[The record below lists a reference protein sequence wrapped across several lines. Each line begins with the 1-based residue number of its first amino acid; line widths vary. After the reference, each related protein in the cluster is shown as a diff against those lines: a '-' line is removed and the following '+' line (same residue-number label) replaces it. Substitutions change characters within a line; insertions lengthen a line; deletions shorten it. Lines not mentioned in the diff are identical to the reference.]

1 MAYFDYG
8 LNLEL
13 KNFQAFLDGAKNI
26 DATLDKL
33 ASSILSTA
41 SALDKVDGAG
51 IKGKATALSSISLA
65 YKKLGEATAAIDP
78 NSISNVNK
86 AISSGAQVKTIEGKA
101 EAMEA
106 FAKQAQ
112 KLAKLPDLS
121 ASATQIST
129 ILTAFAGFGGSL
141 GNFKDV
147 DTIAG
152 AISALASAFKKMEK
166 ISISTALAPSI
177 AGIATVLGDVVAQSK
192 NTAAVFA
199 LVKALEVLF
208 KALRTLGS
216 GAEVKEIPSVLAAT
230 TTAINSLVGT
240 LQGMNKNSYFGGD
253 KIVSQIREIAIA
265 FRDLGIAIRS
275 YGGAKGTGFDNVEAN
290 IKKAL
295 DAFKTLVSAFQNT
308 SFADD
313 ISKSVTPAAQALVAL
328 GGAFETLGRKKGFEK
343 FPETIDKI
351 NQAIKTLDVQGLQ
364 ALSAKIQQAIPTLK
378 ELAEVAKAVSVIN
391 SQAGRAF
398 LQASKNYSE
407 SAKTQKEAS
416 ISARQLLASYI
427 QLTAAVVNLL
437 PALRNLLPIFG
448 SLINLVKNIAVSI
461 ASISF
466 KAVQAGFTALRVVLV
481 SLPIGIV
488 QTGINGLGNAIKFL
502 GTVFAAP
509 ITGLRTL
516 GVYARQL
523 NAEFKLVQTGLNVLL
538 APFKLLYSVLQGII
552 SVIAAVAN
560 GFGRLFSALS
570 PFSKAAGEAA
580 KKLKETNDVGKNV
593 AVALQGTGQA
603 AAQSATQINNYN
615 GQVQNTSRFARIAVG
630 GLQLFAGALVAK
642 GVTTAVTRLVS
653 MQIAFR
659 TLDTLS
665 RVAASGFSFFS
676 NALTGLVGQ
685 AFNAAA
691 EFQRLQ
697 ISISVLL
704 GREQVQLNPGMFTD
718 TLAAAKTMTD
728 EADKLLGKFQLLA
741 VASPFTTTDIAEG
754 FRMAQVYGFSA
765 VEAEKLTNATVDLA
779 AGLGLAGFEIA
790 GIIQPLGQMQQV
802 GKANLQ
808 DLKQLATRGVP
819 VFDVLAREFGVTTEK
834 IRDMITDGLIPADR
848 AINAIVTSFAK
859 DFKGAAAAS
868 TQSLSGLLSTAQDLR
883 ATSLREF
890 FTPIF
895 EAVLFAKN
903 EGDFALADM
912 LSLENIQVTIKN
924 AKELGQTIA
933 VNVNQAFQ
941 KAVVVIQAF
950 VGFIR
955 QIPAPV
961 ISTILNIAKFTAI
974 VLGVTLAI
982 GAFNAALIGLSSA
995 FFLFV
1000 NPVSLVVGALVA
1012 MGIGITGNF
1021 ETVKAAI
1028 LDLGDSFGQIP
1039 QFINAVTLAFEQFIA
1054 TGKISSTAFD
1064 GLSTT
1069 LQTIGNTIFNVASI
1083 IKTFASGM
1091 ANAFLTLAQTGKA
1104 STDGFKE
1111 LPGVLRFIV
1120 TEVFNSINALS
1131 GFVSA
1136 IINLPTTIGN
1146 VSSSLSGAFRTML
1159 AEFVTWGANIVSSFA
1174 DGISGTVGLIGQ
1186 ALQAIGGM
1194 LTFWLAPGSP
1204 PKIAPNLDSWGASA
1218 ALQFVTNFVAT
1229 FLESLGA
1236 GFSAIGAAV
1245 LTFVGGTFANAFGSA
1260 VIVLSGI
1267 FTAISSIMV
1276 GIGNQ
1281 IYLAVTTIID
1291 IIQTLADGTLTAGEK
1306 TRAVLGSLGAFV
1318 RDTFVNIARTVQ
1330 GVASGIILA
1339 LGGVAT
1345 FIAGEFI
1352 VAFLAIGKIA
1362 PIFETAANSI
1372 LEFANSA
1379 DSNIRGFGDGVVDY
1393 ISTIFTNV
1401 ADYGSGLV
1409 ESFADGIIASVSYVA
1424 DALQQIGELVTFW
1437 LEPGSPPRL
1446 LPDID
1451 QWGTAAASEFLE
1463 GFNQADFDTIGDFGD
1478 TVKKILES
1486 TGTEGVDAEKI
1497 VQQFSQGIASEKDT
1511 GDFGAMNFA
1520 KIADLAGAA
1529 GPEIADLALKYAQ
1542 VAKEQSALAE
1552 ITNQY
1557 DKELQAVQGTLDDIN
1572 TTEGIE
1578 MNQAKVES
1586 LTNALGNTLLTQNE
1600 RTRIQQQIQK
1610 LQAETRIKQ
1619 LEAEKKAQERNVGSA
1634 EEALTLQKE
1643 QLQLADKFDN
1653 TNTAITNQNAL
1664 SGATEKAAKI
1674 QDKLTAAQLK
1684 YQLSTADTAGKIEI
1698 LRAEL
1703 SKMDEGSVEYYNTL
1717 TQIQKLEEQLARER
1731 ETEAKKGTAAANK
1744 AITEQDKINKAELDY
1759 RLSLEDTAGKIAILR
1774 EELAK
1779 TQEGSAEYYKILKDI
1794 TTLEKKLGTEGTGG
1808 GAGEGLFAGIT
1819 EGAAGAQTS
1828 IAETVSSANK
1838 KVQELQTNVTN
1849 QFNAIKTNIKSA
1861 IDTVRG
1867 YLDTWILKND
1877 IVKASLA
1884 AIGVIIAGAKI
1895 VGGISA
1901 IGASLA
1907 LLSNPVTA
1915 VAAAL
1920 IGLTA
1925 AFAFFAVSSGGI
1937 EGAIA
1942 KISDSFITLQNA
1954 FTVGATTG
1962 EGTTLDF
1969 SSFNMAIATLGI
1981 NIGAAATNL
1990 TGSIGTFFTN
2000 LGNNFTTGFQTFS
2013 TFLSEKFSLA
2023 WTTLLGFVGAIF
2035 AKPETTAQALEPAQ
2049 TGILAA
2055 IETYIWTPFTTA
2067 LTNNQTIL
2075 GDITGGLVALATG
2088 VATVIAGVLLEAG
2101 KQLEGFL
2108 TTNPLGQAIEAN
2120 VNEAVNNL
2128 VPFLTDSFDFSDTV
2142 GVIGENLNAA
2152 FSGLST
2158 IGTTINTVLTTIG
2171 DAYTTFTGVFTG
2183 AEEGGILSNIINENR
2198 EAFAEFIAEVTSPE
2212 FISGLQNIVA
2222 LLGIVAGV
2230 IAAVA
2235 AVIIDV
2241 AIIGLLK
2248 NIGDIVIE
2256 VGAGIGTLSDAFALF
2271 LAGDLAG
2278 GFSTAFLGIQQI
2290 LEGVFGNIADILA
2303 DAVKALLGFFNI
2315 DTSGTLGT
2323 VIDTVA
2329 NLVVSFF
2336 SFRGIISL
2344 VVGAWSRLVTIFQAG
2359 AKIIPIITALFAKK
2373 AASGNILIN
2382 VIKGIWKAF
2391 TSFTNLISKS
2401 PALLATVISYFI
2413 QFPKQVSEGFSSLG
2427 GYILEKIQAIPG
2439 QISGFFINWVT
2450 TNPLGLT
2457 ALTLAFNFV
2466 SSIINSLVTSIPSLG
2481 TTIQS
2486 SFALI
2491 DLTWIGTF
2499 FAGLF
2504 DFETPEIIES
2514 LKTKLTTTIDSA
2526 IAGITAIAFN
2536 ISDAIVIS
2544 EDEEQF
2550 LATKIKGFLP
2560 DLSTIFGDGTNEKV
2574 ALKLA
2579 DYITINEAEVTAIKD
2594 TLTGVV
2600 DVLSKFVNILPLP
2613 QTFKDGLQG
2622 ILDLFT
2628 GELSLGDALTNV
2640 YNTFVNI
2647 GIALATAFANPFETV
2662 KSAIDGL
2669 SNPITIVSEGF
2680 ISLKETIAG
2689 LLEIDLSGFTS
2700 IFAPVTEA
2708 FTSIGE
2714 QIENLKSGI
2723 GVLNLIPGVDI
2734 GGAEVTGGDAV
2745 QEKIKSA
2752 VGNKTLTLDQK
2763 LEVITDDAN
2772 LAVESKKLLDAFVA
2786 SYEENTGYT
2795 GITDF
2800 SAVNAD
2806 LIEQGFTATNITD
2819 LALKFGKEVP
2829 AGLAEG
2835 MADTDGTLSRE
2846 SRGLATNLLDEIASE
2861 LGIQSPST
2869 KARDDIGIP
2878 FVQGIALGLED
2889 YTAITTALGV
2899 ITTSMISTVTTAL
2912 SEASLKINV
2921 AQSLFTLNE
2930 AAVQVTRLA
2939 LENISNLHVEI
2950 FGRISDET
2958 IPNFVSSTEEQFT
2971 NSFDTILG
2979 LLEEFAEEMIT
2990 TIEDLSTD
2998 VIDALGTMRNKIANL
3013 TNGFKNVGKDL
3024 GEALMEGII
3033 NAIEDQTDAVIG
3045 AVNTLFG
3052 DDGVESTE
3060 LLDKSKAS
3068 GVKIG
3073 KAFTEGVAEGILAP
3087 TALAAIKQAV
3097 EEMIQQAEDAAK
3109 KAAGV
3114 ESPSTL
3120 FRDSI
3125 GKNLTAGIGIG
3136 MMDGLD
3142 GLTDITKNIINSI
3155 YLLTKD
3161 EIGSQFTTGITDGIQ
3176 SQQTALNTT
3185 VTNLLDNSVLA
3196 AKTQLQINSPSRVTN
3211 KSIGVPYVDGIL
3223 TALEGGRGRL
3233 SNVAG
3238 SLLDVLPL
3246 NQTFKYN
3253 VEGQVAKQPVELQY
3267 SNLMTA
3273 LPQLTQNV
3281 ALQGGN
3287 YQRNLG
3293 NAALALSGRNSLM
3306 SNTNME
3312 SVNMMT
3318 DSRSTSLSNYTV
3330 NNYEM
3335 TVMTTPERA
3344 TRVEHNFDAMRLR
3357 RRI

>member
-1 MAYFDYG
+1 
-8 LNLEL
+8 
-13 KNFQAFLDGAKNI
+13 
-26 DATLDKL
+26 
-33 ASSILSTA
+33 
-41 SALDKVDGAG
+41 
-51 IKGKATALSSISLA
+51 
-65 YKKLGEATAAIDP
+65 
-78 NSISNVNK
+78 
-86 AISSGAQVKTIEGKA
+86 
-101 EAMEA
+101 
-106 FAKQAQ
+106 
-112 KLAKLPDLS
+112 
-121 ASATQIST
+121 
-129 ILTAFAGFGGSL
+129 
-141 GNFKDV
+141 
-147 DTIAG
+147 
-152 AISALASAFKKMEK
+152 
-166 ISISTALAPSI
+166 
-177 AGIATVLGDVVAQSK
+177 
-192 NTAAVFA
+192 
-199 LVKALEVLF
+199 
-208 KALRTLGS
+208 
-216 GAEVKEIPSVLAAT
+216 
-230 TTAINSLVGT
+230 
-240 LQGMNKNSYFGGD
+240 
-253 KIVSQIREIAIA
+253 
-265 FRDLGIAIRS
+265 
-275 YGGAKGTGFDNVEAN
+275 
-290 IKKAL
+290 
-295 DAFKTLVSAFQNT
+295 
-308 SFADD
+308 
-313 ISKSVTPAAQALVAL
+313 
-328 GGAFETLGRKKGFEK
+328 
-343 FPETIDKI
+343 
-351 NQAIKTLDVQGLQ
+351 
-364 ALSAKIQQAIPTLK
+364 
-378 ELAEVAKAVSVIN
+378 
-391 SQAGRAF
+391 
-398 LQASKNYSE
+398 
-407 SAKTQKEAS
+407 
-416 ISARQLLASYI
+416 
-427 QLTAAVVNLL
+427 
-437 PALRNLLPIFG
+437 
-448 SLINLVKNIAVSI
+448 
-461 ASISF
+461 
-466 KAVQAGFTALRVVLV
+466 
-481 SLPIGIV
+481 
-488 QTGINGLGNAIKFL
+488 
-502 GTVFAAP
+502 
-509 ITGLRTL
+509 
-516 GVYARQL
+516 
-523 NAEFKLVQTGLNVLL
+523 
-538 APFKLLYSVLQGII
+538 
-552 SVIAAVAN
+552 
-560 GFGRLFSALS
+560 
-570 PFSKAAGEAA
+570 
-580 KKLKETNDVGKNV
+580 
-593 AVALQGTGQA
+593 
-603 AAQSATQINNYN
+603 
-615 GQVQNTSRFARIAVG
+615 
-630 GLQLFAGALVAK
+630 
-642 GVTTAVTRLVS
+642 

-659 TLDTLS
+659 TLDALS
-665 RVAASGFSFFS
+665 RAAASGFSFFS

-779 AGLGLAGFEIA
+779 AGLGLSGFEIA

-819 VFDVLAREFGVTTEK
+819 VFEVLAKEFGVTTEK
-834 IRDMITDGLIPADR
+834 IRDMISDGLIPADR

-912 LSLENIQVTIKN
+912 LSLENIQVTIEN

-941 KAVVVIQAF
+941 NAVVVIQAF

-961 ISTILNIAKFTAI
+961 ISTILNIAKFAAI

-1039 QFINAVTLAFEQFIA
+1039 QFINAVTLAFEQFIS

-1091 ANAFLTLAQTGKA
+1091 ANAFLTLAQTGTA

-1131 GFVSA
+1131 GFISA

-1236 GFSAIGAAV
+1236 GFSSIGAAV

-1401 ADYGSGLV
+1401 SDYGSGLV

-1424 DALQQIGELVTFW
+1424 DALQQIGKLVTFW

-1497 VQQFSQGIASEKDT
+1497 VQQFAQGIASEKDT

-1520 KIADLAGAA
+1520 KIADLAGTA

-1653 TNTAITNQNAL
+1653 TTTAITNQNAL
-1664 SGATEKAAKI
+1664 SGAVDKAAKV

-1698 LRAEL
+1698 LRGEL
-1703 SKMDEGSVEYYNTL
+1703 AKMDEGSVEYYNTL

-1731 ETEAKKGTAAANK
+1731 ETEAKRGSAAADK
-1744 AITEQDKINKAELDY
+1744 AASEQDRISKAELDY
-1759 RLSLEDTAGKIAILR
+1759 RLSLADTAGKIEILR

-1794 TTLEKKLGTEGTGG
+1794 TNLEKELGTDGTDGDV
-1808 GAGEGLFAGIT
+1808 LFGGIT

-1828 IAETVSSANK
+1828 IEETVAIANK
-1838 KVQELQTNVTN
+1838 KVQELQTNITN
-1849 QFNAIKTNIKSA
+1849 QFNAIKTNIKNA
-1861 IDTVRG
+1861 VDTVKG

-1937 EGAIA
+1937 EGAIT
-1942 KISDSFITLQNA
+1942 KISDSFIILQNA
-1954 FTVGATTG
+1954 FSIGAATG

-1990 TGSIGTFFTN
+1990 TGSIGLFFTN

-2035 AKPETTAQALEPAQ
+2035 AKPETTAQALAPAQ

-2142 GVIGENLNAA
+2142 GVIGENLNSA

-2158 IGTTINTVLTTIG
+2158 IGTTINTVLTTIS
-2171 DAYTTFTGVFTG
+2171 DAYTTFTGAFTG
-2183 AEEGGILSNIINENR
+2183 AEEGSILSNIINENR

-2212 FISGLQNIVA
+2212 FISGLQNIAA
-2222 LLGIVAGV
+2222 LLGNVAGV

-2329 NLVVSFF
+2329 DLVVSFF

-2382 VIKGIWKAF
+2382 AIKGIWKAF

-2450 TNPLGLT
+2450 TNPLGLS

-2466 SSIINSLVTSIPSLG
+2466 SSLITSLVTSIPSLG

-2504 DFETPEIIES
+2504 DFETPEIIET
-2514 LKTKLTTTIDSA
+2514 LKTKLSTTIDSA
-2526 IAGITAIAFN
+2526 IAGIETVAFN
-2536 ISDAIVIS
+2536 IADALVIS

-2550 LATKIKGFLP
+2550 IATKIRKFLP
-2560 DLSTIFGDGTNEKV
+2560 DLSTLFGDGTNEKV

-2579 DYITINEAEVTAIKD
+2579 DFLTINETEVQGIKD

-2600 DVLSKFVNILPLP
+2600 DTLIKFSEVLPLP
-2613 QTFKDGLQG
+2613 ESFKLGLET
-2622 ILDLFT
+2622 IKSVLT
-2628 GELSLGDALTNV
+2628 GELGLGDLLTNI
-2640 YNTFVNI
+2640 YNNFVNI
-2647 GIALATAFANPFETV
+2647 GVALAEQFANPFGLIQG
-2662 KSAIDGL
+2662 AIDGL
-2669 SNPITIVSEGF
+2669 SNPITLVSDGF
-2680 ISLKETIAG
+2680 LSLKETISG

-2700 IFAPVTEA
+2700 VFAPVTEA
-2708 FTSIGE
+2708 FTAIGE

-2734 GGAEVTGGDAV
+2734 GGAEVTG
-2745 QEKIKSA
+2745 QEALHTKIQSELQ
-2752 VGNKTLTLDQK
+2752 GNLSGLPLDTK
-2763 LEVITDDAN
+2763 IDLVTDDVN
-2772 LAVESKKLLDAFVA
+2772 LAEQSKKLLDAFNA
-2786 SYEENTGYT
+2786 SYQENTT
-2795 GITDF
+2795 LGITNF
-2800 SAVNAD
+2800 AKINRD
-2806 LIEQGFTATNITD
+2806 LIEAGFTATDIS
-2819 LALKFGKEVP
+2819 ALSEKFGLEVP
-2829 AGLAEG
+2829 AGLALG
-2835 MADTDGTLSRE
+2835 LQDTNGDLDRATT
-2846 SRGLATNLLDEIASE
+2846 GLATNLLSQISE
-2861 LGIQSPST
+2861 DLGIQSPST

-2889 YTAITTALGV
+2889 YAVITTALGV

-2912 SEASLKINV
+2912 SEASLKINI

-2939 LENISNLHVEI
+2939 LENISNLHVET

-3281 ALQGGN
+3281 AFQGGN

-3344 TRVEHNFDAMRLR
+3344 TRVEHNFEAMRLR

>member
-41 SALDKVDGAG
+41 SALEKVDSAG

-78 NSISNVNK
+78 NSIINVNK

-112 KLAKLPDLS
+112 KLSKLPDLS

-177 AGIATVLGDVVAQSK
+177 AGIATALGDVVAQSK
-192 NTAAVFA
+192 NTGAVFA

-253 KIVSQIREIAIA
+253 KIVSQIREIAVA
-265 FRDLGIAIRS
+265 FRDLGVAIRS
-275 YGGAKGTGFDNVEAN
+275 YGGVKGTGFDNVEAN

-313 ISKSVTPAAQALVAL
+313 ISKSVTPATQALVAL
-328 GGAFETLGRKKGFEK
+328 GGVFETLGRKKGFEK

-378 ELAEVAKAVSVIN
+378 ELAEVAKAVSIVN

-398 LQASKNYSE
+398 VQASKNYSE
-407 SAKTQKEAS
+407 SAKAQKEAS

-437 PALRNLLPIFG
+437 PALRNLLPSFS
-448 SLINLVKNIAVSI
+448 SLVGLVKNVAVAI

-466 KAVQAGFTALRVVLV
+466 KTVQAGFTALRFVLIG
-481 SLPIGIV
+481 LPLGIV
-488 QTGINGLGNAIKFL
+488 QSGINGVGSALRILA
-502 GTVFAAP
+502 TVVAAP
-509 ITGLRTL
+509 IKGLRDL
-516 GVYARQL
+516 GAYARYL
-523 NAEFKLVQTGLNVLL
+523 NSEFKLVQTGVNVLL
-538 APFKLLYSVLQGII
+538 APFRLLQTILTGLIT
-552 SVIAAVAN
+552 VITGVVN
-560 GFGRLFSALS
+560 GFSRLLSGLS
-570 PFSKAAGEAA
+570 PFSRSAGEAVQ
-580 KKLKETNDVGKNV
+580 KLRDANDVGKNV
-593 AVALQGTGQA
+593 STVLKGTGEA
-603 AAQSATQINNYN
+603 AAQSAVQINNYN
-615 GQVQNTSRFARIAVG
+615 TQVQGTSKFVRVATL
-630 GLQLFAGALVAK
+630 GLQVFAGALASK
-642 GVTTAVTRLVS
+642 GVTLAVTKLVN

-659 TLDTLS
+659 ALDTLS
-665 RVAASGFSFFS
+665 RAAASGLSFFS
-676 NALTGLVGQ
+676 NALTNIVSQ
-685 AFNAAA
+685 AFQAAA

-728 EADKLLGKFQLLA
+728 EADKLLEKFQLLA

-819 VFDVLAREFGVTTEK
+819 VFDVLAKEFGVTTEK
-834 IRDMITDGLIPADR
+834 IRDMISDGLIPADR

-912 LSLENIQVTIKN
+912 LSLENLQSSIKN
-924 AKELGQTIA
+924 ARDLGQAIA
-933 VNVNQAFQ
+933 VNVNSAFQ
-941 KAVVVIQAF
+941 TAVVVVQTF
-950 VGFIR
+950 LSFIR

-961 ISTILNIAKFTAI
+961 IAIVSNILKFTGV
-974 VLGVTLAI
+974 VLGISIALGALNVTMV
-982 GAFNAALIGLSSA
+982 GLTSA
-995 FFLFV
+995 FFFFV
-1000 NPVSLVVGALVA
+1000 NPISLVVAALVA
-1012 MGIGITGNF
+1012 MGIGLSGSFGAIT
-1021 ETVKAAI
+1021 AAMA
-1028 LDLGDSFGQIP
+1028 DLFASFGQIP
-1039 QFINAVTLAFEQFIA
+1039 QFITAMQTAFNEFNT
-1054 TGKISSTAFD
+1054 TGKVSETTFA
-1064 GLSTT
+1064 GLTTT
-1069 LQTIGNTIFNVASI
+1069 LQIIGKVIFSTGSI
-1083 IKTFASGM
+1083 VKTFVTAT
-1091 ANAFLTLAQTGKA
+1091 ANAFLSLARTGKA
-1104 STDGFKE
+1104 ATDGFAE
-1111 LPGVLRFIV
+1111 LPGVIRVIA
-1120 TEVFNSINALS
+1120 TEFFSSINVLS
-1131 GFVSA
+1131 GFISA
-1136 IINLPTTIGN
+1136 ILNIPATLGN
-1146 VSSSLSGAFRTML
+1146 VTTSLGGMFRTML
-1159 AEFVTWGANIVSSFA
+1159 AEFVTWGANIVQSFA
-1174 DGISGTVGLIGQ
+1174 DGISGTVDLIAQ
-1186 ALQAIGGM
+1186 ALQAIGGI

-1204 PKIAPNLDSWGASA
+1204 PKIAPDLDSWGASA
-1218 ALQFVTNFVAT
+1218 ALQFVTNFVST

-1236 GFSAIGAAV
+1236 GFSAIGAAF
-1245 LTFVGGTFANAFGSA
+1245 LTFVGGTLANALGSA
-1260 VIVLSGI
+1260 VIVLSGV
-1267 FTAISSIMV
+1267 FTALAGIMIAV
-1276 GIGNQ
+1276 GNQ
-1281 IYLAVTTIID
+1281 IYITVVTLIG
-1291 IIQTLADGTLTAGEK
+1291 IIQTLADSTLTAGEK
-1306 TRAVLGSLGAFV
+1306 MRGVLNLLGAFI
-1318 RDTFVNIARTVQ
+1318 RDSFFNLANVID
-1330 GVASGIILA
+1330 GVVVGVTIA
-1339 LGGVAT
+1339 LGGLAT
-1345 FIAGEFI
+1345 FIVGEFV
-1352 VAFLAIGKIA
+1352 VAFLAIGKIT
-1362 PIFETAANSI
+1362 PIFESAANSI
-1372 LEFANSA
+1372 INFVSSA
-1379 DSNIRGFGDGVVDY
+1379 ESSITSFGDGVVNY
-1393 ISTIFTNV
+1393 ISDVFDNV
-1401 ADYGSGLV
+1401 SYYGSGLV
-1409 ESFADGIIASVSYVA
+1409 QSFADGIVASVSYVA
-1424 DALQQIGELVTFW
+1424 DALQQIGDLVTFW

-1653 TNTAITNQNAL
+1653 TSTAITNQNAL

-1779 TQEGSAEYYKILKDI
+1779 TQEGSADYYKILKDI

-1828 IAETVSSANK
+1828 IAETVSNANK

-1867 YLDTWILKND
+1867 YLDTWIFKND

-1962 EGTTLDF
+1962 QGTTLDF
-1969 SSFNMAIATLGI
+1969 SSFDMAIATLGI

-1990 TGSIGTFFTN
+1990 TGSIGLFFTN
-2000 LGNNFTTGFQTFS
+2000 LGNNFTTGFTALS
-2013 TFLSEKFSLA
+2013 TFLSGIFTGA
-2023 WTTLLGFVGAIF
+2023 WNGLLTVLGNIFGNQETASTALKPAGEGLFASIETNIWIPFIAAFTDNGTLLGKISAALIALGIGIATILYSIFEGASID
-2035 AKPETTAQALEPAQ
+2035 
-2049 TGILAA
+2049 LAGL
-2055 IETYIWTPFTTA
+2055 
-2067 LTNNQTIL
+2067 LTNNPI
-2075 GDITGGLVALATG
+2075 
-2088 VATVIAGVLLEAG
+2088 
-2101 KQLEGFL
+2101 
-2108 TTNPLGQAIEAN
+2108 GQAIERN
-2120 VNEAVNNL
+2120 INETVNNL
-2128 VPFLTDSFDFSDTV
+2128 IPFITDAFDLSETITA
-2142 GVIGENLNAA
+2142 IGDGWNATI
-2152 FSGLST
+2152 STLST
-2158 IGTTINTVLTTIG
+2158 IGTSIGAVFTTIS

-2183 AEEGGILSNIINENR
+2183 AEEGGILSNIISENQA
-2198 EAFAEFIAEVTSPE
+2198 AFAEFIAEVTSPA
-2212 FISGLQNIVA
+2212 FISGLQNIAA

-2230 IAAVA
+2230 IATVA

-2329 NLVVSFF
+2329 DLVVSFF

-2344 VVGAWSRLVTIFQAG
+2344 VVGAWSRLVSIFQAG
-2359 AKIIPIITALFAKK
+2359 VKIIPIITALFAKK

-2382 VIKGIWKAF
+2382 ALKGIWSAF

-2427 GYILEKIQAIPG
+2427 GYILEKIKTVPG
-2439 QISGFFINWVT
+2439 QISDFFINWVT
-2450 TNPLGLT
+2450 TNPLGLS

-2491 DLTWIGTF
+2491 DLSWITTF
-2499 FAGLF
+2499 FSSLF
-2504 DFETPEIIES
+2504 NFETPEIIES
-2514 LKTKLTTTIDSA
+2514 LKTKISTTIDSA
-2526 IAGITAIAFN
+2526 IAGITTVAFN
-2536 ISDAIVIS
+2536 IADAIFVS
-2544 EDEEQF
+2544 EEEQQK
-2550 LATKIKGFLP
+2550 LADNIKGYLP
-2560 DLSTIFGDGTNEKV
+2560 NFDTLFGEGTTDKV
-2574 ALKLA
+2574 ALNLA
-2579 DYITINEAEVTAIKD
+2579 DIITINEAEVTAIKD
-2594 TLTGVV
+2594 TLTGVI
-2600 DVLSKFVNILPLP
+2600 DTLIKFSEILPLP
-2613 QTFKDGLQG
+2613 ESFKLGLESIKA
-2622 ILDLFT
+2622 ILT
-2628 GELSLGDALTNV
+2628 GELSLTDALTNI
-2640 YNTFVNI
+2640 YNNFVNI
-2647 GIALATAFANPFETV
+2647 GLALAKEFANPFGLI
-2662 KSAIDGL
+2662 KGAIDGL
-2669 SNPITIVSEGF
+2669 SNPITLVSDGF
-2680 ISLKETIAG
+2680 LSLKETISG

-2700 IFAPVTEA
+2700 VFAPVTEA
-2708 FTSIGE
+2708 FTAIGE
-2714 QIENLKSGI
+2714 QITNLKSGI
-2723 GVLNLIPGVDI
+2723 EVLNLIPGVDI

-2772 LAVESKKLLDAFVA
+2772 LATESKKLLDAFVA
-2786 SYEENTGYT
+2786 SYEENTGFT
-2795 GITDF
+2795 GITNF

-2889 YTAITTALGV
+2889 YTVITTALGL
-2899 ITTSMISTVTTAL
+2899 ITASMISTVTTAL
-2912 SEASLKINV
+2912 SEASLKINI

-2939 LENISNLHVEI
+2939 LENISNLHVET

-2958 IPNFVSSTEEQFT
+2958 IPNFVSRTEEQFT

-2990 TIEDLSTD
+2990 TIENLSTD
-2998 VIDALGTMRNKIANL
+2998 VIDALGTMRTKIANL

-3293 NAALALSGRNSLM
+3293 NAALSLSGRNSLM

-3344 TRVEHNFDAMRLR
+3344 ARVEHNFDAMRLR